1 MPEYNP
7 PPADLPPG
15 SLVFAYLRDS
25 GGPSQEQSVV
35 QQEREIVAYCQTHG
49 LALTRIFSDAARSG
63 GKTDGR
69 VQFMAMIDAAQNP
82 ATRPQG
88 LIIWNF
94 ARFSRDVDDSD
105 YYKSLLR
112 KQGVVIHSLT
122 DMIPDGPYAR
132 FVEKIIDISNEEKRR
147 QNSRDVKRGLMALVR
162 DGFSPGTPPRGYRA
176 VQVPRGET
184 RDGKERTASKW
195 EPDPDLFPLVQ
206 LAWRMRAEGASYKQI
221 QDATSGKLYRSV
233 NCWFDFF
240 RNRSY
245 LGIAKC
251 GDIEIPDHHPAAI
264 TPEIWDAVKRVEQT
278 QKAGMNSPRSKAY
291 PSMLAGL
298 ATCPHCGAAMVHHKG
313 HDWPYYICG
322 TKDRKGNLCP
332 NSRRINAR
340 KVESLVMETFLNRI
354 LTPAFVEDLLEE
366 TQRQLQDTT
375 GIERDIEARREALK
389 ITQRNINRILDLL
402 ESGQLETQEVK
413 NRLKQREGE
422 KARLTYELKQL
433 EARLQSA
440 KIEVT
445 PEALS
450 LALAVW
456 RGEMEDLRTAGD
468 MAALRRT
475 LARFVS
481 KIELDYTHVRIWYTY
496 RIDGLITPDKNDFFR
511 STPA

>member
-1 MPEYNP
+1 MNFKDGFEGFLNQLIEAGEQLRF
-7 PPADLPPG
+7 PAIAKVLYVLLVLYLAW
-15 SLVFAYLRDS
+15 SLHESHLFMVYLAVIGAS
-25 GGPSQEQSVV
+25 W
-35 QQEREIVAYCQTHG
+35 Y
-49 LALTRIFSDAARSG
+49 
-63 GKTDGR
+63 
-69 VQFMAMIDAAQNP
+69 
-82 ATRPQG
+82 
-88 LIIWNF
+88 WNF

-112 KQGVVIHSLT
+112 KRGVVIHSLT

-132 FVEKIIDISNEEKRR
+132 FIEKIIDISNEEKRR
-147 QNSRDVKRGLMALVR
+147 QNSRDVKRGLAALVR
-162 DGFSPGTPPRGYRA
+162 DGFSPGIPPRGYRA

-184 RDGKERTASKW
+184 RDGKVRLASRW
-195 EPDPDLFPLVQ
+195 EPDPELFPLVQ
-206 LAWRMRAEGASYKQI
+206 LAWRMRAEGASYPQI
-221 QDATSGKLYRSV
+221 QEATGGKLYKSV
-233 NCWFDFF
+233 NCWTGFF

-245 LGIAKC
+245 LGIARS
-251 GDIEIPDHHPAAI
+251 GDMEFPDHHPAAI
-264 TPEIWDAVKRVEQT
+264 TPEIWEAVKQVEQT
-278 QKAGMNSPRSKAY
+278 RQAGMNSPRSKAY

-332 NSRRINAR
+332 NSRRINAQ

-389 ITQRNINRILDLL
+389 ITQRNIDRILDLL

-496 RIDGLITPDKNDFFR
+496 PIDGLITPDPLLKFGG
-511 STPA
+511 TLAIGCP